1 MLSSAWSLKWV
12 SAWQGTNPRLIFKTI
27 GDIMN
32 LFKAINLLIIDKLTN
47 KKVYLTWNEWNIFEN
62 KYPLIYKKI
71 MGDV

>member
-1 MLSSAWSLKWV
+1 
-12 SAWQGTNPRLIFKTI
+12 
-27 GDIMN
+27 MN

-62 KYPLIYKKI
+62 KYQLIYKKI